1 MPKVAAR
8 DELTHGERLLV
19 RTVRLLALNAACE
32 GPRAQFAD
40 ACGYA
45 GEGAYRALQVFLQ
58 QLGLWG
64 HRRLRL
70 SVPGDPQ
77 LTPDEALILDV
88 FACAQGDDYLAL
100 DAGLMALT
108 DAPPPPTLGEAACWV
123 GQAFAMNGLQLP
135 GRPRRAPTAC
145 LWIAAE

>member
-1 MPKVAAR
+1 MFNVAVR
-8 DELTHGERLLV
+8 DELTHGERLLL

-64 HRRLRL
+64 RRRLRL

-77 LTPDEALILDV
+77 LTSDEALILDV
-88 FACAQGDDYLAL
+88 FACAQGDDYRAL
-100 DAGLMALT
+100 DARLMAL
-108 DAPPPPTLGEAACWV
+108 AGGLPPPTLGEAACWV
-123 GQAFAMNGLQLP
+123 AQAFELNGLKLP
-135 GRPRRAPTAC
+135 GRPPRSTPAHLR
-145 LWIAAE
+145 IAAE